1 MGQYAFQVTPLQLA
15 RGIAV
20 IANGGYLLEPHLE
33 NGGVAERVKISL
45 SDKTLQVV
53 QQGMRQAVT
62 GGTAR
67 ALNQYS
73 IAAKTGTSQIG
84 GDGTVNSLLIGFFPY
99 EKPQYAFAIVM
110 EESDTESGAIA
121 AAKLFFERLAL
132 YAPEYLETP

>member
-1 MGQYAFQVTPLQLA
+1 
-15 RGIAV
+15 
-20 IANGGYLLEPHLE
+20 
-33 NGGVAERVKISL
+33 
-45 SDKTLQVV
+45 
-53 QQGMRQAVT
+53 MRQAVT

-84 GDGTVNSLLIGFFPY
+84 GGGTVNSLLIGFFPY